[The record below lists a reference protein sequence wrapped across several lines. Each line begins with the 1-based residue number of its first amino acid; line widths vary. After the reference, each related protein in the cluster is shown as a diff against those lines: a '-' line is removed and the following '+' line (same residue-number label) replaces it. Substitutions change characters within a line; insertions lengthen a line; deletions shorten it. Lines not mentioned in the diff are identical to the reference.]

1 MGLYDDYVQS
11 ILDSAPTLDEEKRAR
26 LTLWF
31 SGGDAK

>member
-1 MGLYDDYVQS
+1 MGSYDDYIKS
-11 ILDSAPTLDEEKRAR
+11 ILKAAPPLDEEKRAR